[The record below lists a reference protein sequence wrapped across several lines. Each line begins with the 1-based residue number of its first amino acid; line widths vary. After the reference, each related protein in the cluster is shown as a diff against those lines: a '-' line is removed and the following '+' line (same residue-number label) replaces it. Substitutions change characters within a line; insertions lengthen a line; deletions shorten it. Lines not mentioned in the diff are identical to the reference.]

1 MDEKTCKLF
10 LEADKLFRGN
20 QVDMTNINKR
30 QSIKEYCPK
39 DKSCKNNIQG
49 INALGGY
56 LFMELEAYSNND
68 HGAYFLMWL
77 SDKLFKIHTKKSKK
91 KNDKINLDEAYKKY
105 LDKPNKR
112 FDYWPLLHN
121 IDGLK
126 EANLEHM
133 SEFYKLLKRICN
145 TIVDY
150 KNNGAGSKSL
160 ILNSTECSNQYM
172 LLYENIFECK
182 SYLRLLDNL
191 KKLYNRFRYPAIV
204 ANKKKYPTL
213 FNRLQ
218 TFTTS
223 NGEDL
228 TFAINYNNFDF
239 SDPNCQLQYND
250 KILETSTEDSD
261 DGAGTTDNEH
271 KDTGS
276 SSSGTGVIGSGTTG
290 GSANVQGDQGTIG
303 TQIGGTIDQGTP
315 DIQVG
320 DTGGG
325 ARSMNSGAG
334 GGPGSGAIGGQ
345 VGTDSGT
352 GSGKGGKKGESGSP
366 GSGQGVVAGG
376 PDSGNGGTDNGQVGS
391 GTNQGDTCTGSDSRT
406 KGKCDGQVPPNPAS
420 VDQNNA
426 SGSSDDGSK
435 PSGDQDTTDSSGASY
450 GYLPRNWGM
459 SFNLMSY
466 IPSVSDVYKTQK
478 SILTNVTNQVNSAYN
493 SAMAIAQDT
502 YDKTVNIA
510 KDAYGS
516 VVSTVKNA
524 YTKSTNYISGAVSS
538 ITNQFNPFGTSQLS
552 DDQSGSG
559 GSGNSLPTNNNPSST
574 TQIPKPDT
582 NSPSLPSSPS
592 PSSPLPLSPLPL
604 SPLSSSSL
612 PSTSLSTSQLQVTP
626 QNIQATN
633 LQPQSDPTQDSLKI
647 PDQNG
652 GSGSIQSRGTSYNTD
667 PPSTGSGITTGTVV
681 KMNEKSS
688 IWCIGPNDKCGITG
702 ISIIVISISIILT
715 IIYKYISFGSAKNSK
730 KKKSM
735 RRVIN
740 SIGGKRPVQ
749 IIIKSV
755 DMKKMATPVINP
767 IRGKKKSL
775 LNIYKLMQA
784 DPVPFINLFFLLI
797 FFVYKRKLNYL
808 EL

>member
-39 DKSCKNNIQG
+39 DKLCKNNIQG

-56 LFMELEAYSNND
+56 LFMALEAYSNND

-77 SDKLFKIHTKKSKK
+77 SDKLFKIHTKKNKK

-126 EANLEHM
+126 KANLEHM

-182 SYLRLLDNL
+182 SYLHLLDNL
-191 KKLYNRFRYPAIV
+191 KKLYNRFRYPAII

-290 GSANVQGDQGTIG
+290 GSANVQGDQGTA
-303 TQIGGTIDQGTP
+303 

-325 ARSMNSGAG
+325 PRSMN
-334 GGPGSGAIGGQ
+334 SGAIGGQ

-352 GSGKGGKKGESGSP
+352 GSGKGSTKGESGSP
-366 GSGQGVVAGG
+366 GSGQGVIAGG

-391 GTNQGDTCTGSDSRT
+391 GTNQEDTCTGSDSRT

-420 VDQNNA
+420 VDQDSA
-426 SGSSDDGSK
+426 
-435 PSGDQDTTDSSGASY
+435 SGDQDTAHSLGASN
-450 GYLPRNWGM
+450 GYLSRNWGM

-466 IPSVSDVYKTQK
+466 IPSVSDIYKTQK

-502 YDKTVNIA
+502 YNKTVNIA

-524 YTKSTNYISGAVSS
+524 YTTSTNYISGAVSS
-538 ITNQFNPFGTSQLS
+538 ITNQLNPFGTSQLS

-559 GSGNSLPTNNNPSST
+559 GSGNSLPTDNSPSST
-574 TQIPKPDT
+574 TQIPKPDP
-582 NSPSLPSSPS
+582 NSSSSPSLSP
-592 PSSPLPLSPLPL
+592 
-604 SPLSSSSL
+604 
-612 PSTSLSTSQLQVTP
+612 SQLQVTP

-633 LQPQSDPTQDSLKI
+633 LQPQFGPSQDSLKI

-652 GSGSIQSRGTSYNTD
+652 GSGPIQSRGTNYNTD

-688 IWCIGPNDKCGITG
+688 IWCIGPNNKWDITG
-702 ISIIVISISIILT
+702 ISIIVISIFAFLT
-715 IIYKYISFGSAKNSK
+715 IMYKYISFGSAKNSK

-767 IRGKKKSL
+767 IRGGKKSL